1 MAPESDARDR
11 RNGRLKG
18 QKKSKRG
25 RQPTPSDD
33 PQLEEIERIS
43 GERDGYYAE
52 WKHAQ
57 NQIREVRW
65 SLMWR
70 TSKLILF
77 IGRFFRLDEP
87 EWWNERLEEAIEATP
102 PEGKAY
108 ERVPNLEALG
118 LAKQR
123 PKIPLSGRSTYLK
136 RVTFERDGYWGE
148 WRHAKNRLEIIRS
161 SELWARWDPYRN
173 FKARI
178 GFLIYLLKTVRR
190 LVIPA
195 ILAPIHAIVALQ
207 KRIAKF
213 PGILY
218 TGIWSAMASTRARLR
233 DAGRG
238 FERPGSPERPD
249 VDCSFRPRVLIVS
262 PYHLHPPNHGSG
274 VRLINLVRE
283 LAPTCDV
290 YLLIFSATG
299 ENPEERKALE
309 AICSRVDFH
318 RWLPHLRPDPFGL
331 RPAVAEVFRSDR
343 VAEMIRDIVRAHDI
357 DIVQLEHAELGQYQR
372 AVPKG
377 VPVVLSEIDITF
389 RTHRRRRKLGF
400 HNRFIETQILHTTTS
415 DLLRLFRYEIQNC
428 QRVDQVHTM
437 SETDARY
444 LAGYLTDGQARLRVV
459 PNGANADNFADPN
472 PGAPRDGV
480 LFLGNFDHLPNVD
493 ALDFLVTDIWP
504 LLRLKIPEVRLTVV
518 GANPS
523 DRVQRLADRPGVDL
537 VGEVPDPRASYHS
550 HRVMAA
556 PIRAGSGTR
565 LKILESFA
573 SGIPV
578 VSTTL
583 GVEGIDA
590 EDGTHIILADRAMD
604 FANAIE
610 RLLTDDR
617 LHAAISNAALELVR
631 DRYDWR
637 FVAREMHRGYLD
649 LIPAARRPEIL
660 RQRAAKEDALAA
672 HRRPQPHTAP
682 AVSVVIPTFRGGDS
696 LRLCLNALRKQETDL
711 EFEIICVD
719 SGSEA
724 ADLQV
729 MHDHGALVVSINHQ
743 EFNHGLTR
751 DYGASLAAG
760 EILVYLSQDS
770 VPIRSDWLDRLTEP
784 LRTDPSGRIA
794 AVQGG
799 SREVIDPERRFFWG
813 TSGDRFY
820 FTSESE
826 RWIGRYGGIGFSTT
840 NCAIRREIWE
850 RYRFGWATILEDK
863 KWQRLIFDAGYEIV
877 DRPHV
882 RIFHSH
888 HYDLRSLVRRCA
900 SEGHGW
906 KNLGERYRLREAVS
920 DIFTPHVWR
929 ELRYGLQQRAATTVS
944 EVLFVILR
952 PTALW
957 WGNRFS
963 RKVLH

>member
-1 MAPESDARDR
+1 MVS
-11 RNGRLKG
+11 
-18 QKKSKRG
+18 
-25 RQPTPSDD
+25 
-33 PQLEEIERIS
+33 I
-43 GERDGYYAE
+43 
-52 WKHAQ
+52 
-57 NQIREVRW
+57 
-65 SLMWR
+65 
-70 TSKLILF
+70 
-77 IGRFFRLDEP
+77 
-87 EWWNERLEEAIEATP
+87 
-102 PEGKAY
+102 
-108 ERVPNLEALG
+108 
-118 LAKQR
+118 
-123 PKIPLSGRSTYLK
+123 
-136 RVTFERDGYWGE
+136 
-148 WRHAKNRLEIIRS
+148 
-161 SELWARWDPYRN
+161 
-173 FKARI
+173 
-178 GFLIYLLKTVRR
+178 
-190 LVIPA
+190 
-195 ILAPIHAIVALQ
+195 
-207 KRIAKF
+207 
-213 PGILY
+213 
-218 TGIWSAMASTRARLR
+218 RARS
-233 DAGRG
+233 RG
-238 FERPGSPERPD
+238 AEQEFDQPGSPVRID
-249 VDCSFRPRVLIVS
+249 VDRSFRPRVLVVS
-262 PYHLHPPNHGSG
+262 PYHIYPPNHGSG

-283 LAPTCDV
+283 LASTCEI
-290 YLLIFSATG
+290 YLLIFSPTG
-299 ENPEERKALE
+299 ERPEERKALE
-309 AICSRVDFH
+309 AICRRVDFH

-331 RPAVAEVFRSDR
+331 RPAVAEIFRSDR
-343 VAEMIRDIVRAHDI
+343 VAEKIRDIVRAHDI
-357 DIVQLEHAELGQYQR
+357 DIVQLEHAELGQYR
-372 AVPKG
+372 HAVPEG
-377 VPVVLSEIDITF
+377 VPVVLSEIDIAF
-389 RTHRRRRKLGF
+389 RTHRRRRKLSF
-400 HNRFIETQILHTTTS
+400 HRRFNETQILHTTTS
-415 DLLRLFRYEIQNC
+415 DVLRLFRYEIQNC
-428 QRVDQVHTM
+428 QRVDQIHIM

-444 LAGYLTDGQARLRVV
+444 LARYLTDGRARLRVI
-459 PNGANADNFADPN
+459 PNGVDTEKFADPN

-504 LLRLKIPEVRLTVV
+504 LLRLKIPDARLTVV

-537 VGEVPDPRASYHS
+537 VGEVTDPRTSYHG
-550 HRVMAA
+550 HRVMVA

-583 GVEGIDA
+583 GAEGIEA
-590 EDGTHIILADRAMD
+590 RDGHHIILADRAME
-604 FANAIE
+604 FATAIE

-617 LHAAISNAALELVR
+617 LHAEIAKAALELVR

-637 FVAREMHRGYLD
+637 FSAREMHRGYLD
-649 LIPAARRPEIL
+649 LIPEARRPEIL
-660 RQRAAKEDALAA
+660 RQRAAKEAALAA
-672 HRRPQPHTAP
+672 HRRLQPHTAP

-711 EFEIICVD
+711 EFEIVCVD

-729 MHDHGALVVSINHQ
+729 MRDHGAHIVSINQ
-743 EFNHGLTR
+743 KDFNHGLTR

-784 LRTDPSGRIA
+784 LRTDLSGRIA

-820 FTSESE
+820 FTRESE
-826 RWIGRYGGIGFSTT
+826 RWLGRYGGIGFSST
-840 NCAIRREIWE
+840 NCAIRRDIWE

-863 KWQRLIFDAGYEIV
+863 KWQRIIFDAGYEIV
-877 DRPHV
+877 ARPHV

-906 KNLGERYRLREAVS
+906 KNLGEKYRLREAVS

-929 ELRYGLQQRAATTVS
+929 ELRYGVQQRAATSVS

-957 WGNRFS
+957 WGNRFL
-963 RKVLH
+963 RRVLH